1 MLRYGECRGNAVKN
15 VFKRILVAV
24 DPSKA
29 ASWAVDVARSMADGM
44 ESEVLLVHV
53 MNKLPAQPNGGAVTR
68 AKLALNLK
76 RKGRALLRR
85 TRASF
90 EPGVKVSEMLRE
102 GSPADEILA
111 SAVDWEAQLIVLGAF
126 SSRRLAHLMLGS
138 TAETVARRARCPVVT
153 VGDEGISP
161 DSYVQGVH
169 VLAGGNVGNSK
180 VG

>member
-1 MLRYGECRGNAVKN
+1 MNN

-24 DPSKA
+24 DHSMA
-29 ASWAVDVARSMADGM
+29 ATWAVNVARSMADEM
-44 ESEVLLVHV
+44 AAEVLLVHV
-53 MNKLPAQPNGGAVTR
+53 MHKLPAQPNGGAMTR

-76 RKGRALLRR
+76 RKGRTLLRR

-90 EPGVKVSEMLRE
+90 GPGVKVSEMLRE

-111 SAVDWEAQLIVLGAF
+111 SAADWDAQLIIIGAF

-138 TAETVARRARCPVVT
+138 TSETVARNAKCPVVT

-161 DSYVQGVH
+161 NSRGQDTH
-169 VLAGGNVGNSK
+169 MPCGGNVGNLTA
-180 VG
+180 GLQETM